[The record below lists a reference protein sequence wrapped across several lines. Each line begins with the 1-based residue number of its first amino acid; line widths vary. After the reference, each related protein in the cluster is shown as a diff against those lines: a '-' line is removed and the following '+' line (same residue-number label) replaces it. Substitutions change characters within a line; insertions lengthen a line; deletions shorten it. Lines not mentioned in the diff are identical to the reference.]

1 MLAGLPADVIVAGGE
16 TLAATAQA
24 GVADQM
30 AHRSTG
36 GAAALE
42 LIEGRTLPGIAAL
55 PDA

>member
-1 MLAGLPADVIVAGGE
+1 MAGGE

-24 GVADQM
+24 GVADRM

-36 GAAALE
+36 GAAALA
-42 LIEGRTLPGIAAL
+42 LIEGRALPGIEAL